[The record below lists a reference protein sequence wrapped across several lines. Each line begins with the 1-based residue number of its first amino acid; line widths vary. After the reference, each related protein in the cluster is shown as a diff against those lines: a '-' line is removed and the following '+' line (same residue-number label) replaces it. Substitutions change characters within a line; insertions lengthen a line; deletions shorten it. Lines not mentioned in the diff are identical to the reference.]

1 LDALSAA
8 GLSPSTSRALH
19 ELAYLANV
27 LAPVFDLPPLDASLL
42 KRKSGPYYPALQ
54 QTVDR
59 LVGRGLVEVLQL
71 HYEFD
76 EVERRYRTS
85 ARYSLRWKDVRA
97 SLDRYRELYS
107 VEAQFLYEL
116 ASAYSA
122 LSDAEQGHV
131 ALGDARYADASV
143 DVNNVIDFG
152 EWTSA
157 DKNFSRNAA
166 MTFARGSQLAPAER
180 IYLYV
185 DHLQQRVAHGR

>member
-1 LDALSAA
+1 MSNTRDPGGTAQTVRVLTLLDALSAA

-42 KRKSGPYYPALQ
+42 KRKSGPYYPARQ

-85 ARYSLRWKDVRA
+85 AR
-97 SLDRYRELYS
+97 
-107 VEAQFLYEL
+107 
-116 ASAYSA
+116 
-122 LSDAEQGHV
+122 
-131 ALGDARYADASV
+131 
-143 DVNNVIDFG
+143 
-152 EWTSA
+152 
-157 DKNFSRNAA
+157 
-166 MTFARGSQLAPAER
+166 
-180 IYLYV
+180 
-185 DHLQQRVAHGR
+185 